1 MKPSSVKRGCHRAGS
16 ACSARAAWAPACAQ
30 SRLTG
35 RTGGGAAC
43 ARAPCAA
50 SRRALPPPARKRA
63 SSARDHQ
70 RPSPA
75 RLPRHSMLC
84 AQLLLGSGHWH
95 QCMAGVPPARLSLTG
110 VPRFTPYLALACADR
125 SPPTKE
131 ELCFVLSIS
140 ICRPVAPYLRI
151 DTQHPASPLCICICI
166 QDPTSYAPCF
176 PSPASPVLRC
186 SSPSPSPSP
195 CCFALSN
202 MMSFRPA
209 LPFGCAHTID
219 RLPAFFWI
227 ILVGF
232 RYPSLH
238 SYPFHGIP
246 SQAKTA

>member
-75 RLPRHSMLC
+75 RLPRHSILYAC
-84 AQLLLGSGHWH
+84 CYSA
-95 QCMAGVPPARLSLTG
+95 
-110 VPRFTPYLALACADR
+110 LALVRGWGAAGAVVFDR
-125 SPPTKE
+125 RPSLHSVPC
-131 ELCFVLSIS
+131 LLV
-140 ICRPVAPYLRI
+140 PVARRRRKKNCVLFSPSASVDPSPRTSESTPSIQRPRYASASASSI
-151 DTQHPASPLCICICI
+151 QHLTLPASHRQHRPSFAARRRHCHRCRVALLSRIRCRF
-166 QDPTSYAPCF
+166 APSSRSAA
-176 PSPASPVLRC
+176 PILLIASP
-186 SSPSPSPSP
+186 
-195 CCFALSN
+195 
-202 MMSFRPA
+202 
-209 LPFGCAHTID
+209 
-219 RLPAFFWI
+219 FWI
-227 ILVGF
+227 IPVGF
-232 RYPSLH
+232 RYPSLY